1 MITFL
6 HTADLQLGMKAKDAS
21 DCGERQRAAR
31 FEALQRLVRIAQDDD
46 VDFVVIAGDMFEHN
60 QVGTRTVSRAVQLLQ
75 DVAPIPVFILPGN
88 HDWYDASSVY
98 QRPEFADDRSGNVTV
113 LREARPVE
121 VADTCVLYP
130 CPVTERWSYLDPT
143 DWIPQRED
151 EAMIRIGVAHGTLP
165 IVEEDRVLP
174 IEPDVAQRKGLD
186 YVALGHTHGLR
197 QYDGG
202 RVAYP
207 GTPEKTSF
215 GEEGAGQVLLV
226 SLERGR
232 PPEIEQ
238 RPTGS
243 LTWETLERELR
254 EPVEDALSALRE
266 EVQALDDGPNTLLRL
281 RLSGTVSAESL
292 PLLAEFGEWL
302 DARVENAQL
311 LHAEVERE
319 VRTSQ
324 ELAGA
329 LRTLSDQDPAIA
341 GTIADLR
348 SLAAPEEAAPEGPDG
363 AAPVDRQT
371 LMADWL
377 STDPPDEQDLS
388 SADAAQ
394 DALRIL
400 AEIAGEVE

>member
-1 MITFL
+1 MIKLL
-6 HTADLQLGMKAKDAS
+6 HTADLQLGMKAKDAT
-21 DCGERQRAAR
+21 DFGERQRAAR
-31 FEALQRLVRIAQDDD
+31 FETLQRIVGIARDEA
-46 VDFVVIAGDMFEHN
+46 VNFVVIAGDMFEHN
-60 QVGTRTVSRAVQLLQ
+60 QVATRTVSRAVQFLQ
-75 DVAPIPVFILPGN
+75 EADPIPVFILPGN

-98 QRPEFADDRSGNVTV
+98 QRPEFAEERSGNVKV

-121 VADTCVLYP
+121 VGDGCVLYP

-151 EAMIRIGVAHGTLP
+151 DASIRIGIAHGTLP
-165 IVEEDRVLP
+165 IVEEERILP

-197 QYDGG
+197 QYDSG

-226 SLERGR
+226 SIERGR
-232 PPEIEQ
+232 PPQIEE
-238 RPTGS
+238 RRTGS
-243 LTWETLERELR
+243 LTWETLEPRLR
-254 EPVEDALSALRE
+254 EPVEEALASLRE
-266 EVQALDDGPNTLLRL
+266 EIQALEDGPRTLMRMK
-281 RLSGTVSAESL
+281 LSGTVGAESL
-292 PLLAEFGEWL
+292 PLIAEFEQWL
-302 DARVENAQL
+302 EARVENRQL
-311 LHAEVERE
+311 LHAEVERD
-319 VRTSQ
+319 VRTSE

-329 LRTLSDQDPAIA
+329 LRTLADQDAAIA

-348 SLAAPEEAAPEGPDG
+348 SLAAPEEAAPDGSDG

-371 LMADWL
+371 LMSDWL
-377 STDPPDEQDLS
+377 ETDPPEDEDLS
-388 SADAAQ
+388 SADVAQ
-394 DALRIL
+394 QALSIL